1 VNWIVKRLMNW
12 TGAGV
17 LFGLLSPTLATG
29 QSTTPGPVTTPA
41 TDFIFYVLALITL
54 VMAVMVV
61 ARRNP
66 LQGALALVLSFFCLG
81 GVYVLLFAHLLAAM
95 QVLVYAGAIMVL
107 FVFVIM
113 LLNLSDRELG
123 APRATVIKGAALGAF
138 AFLVVMTLV
147 SANLHILG
155 LEKILLPDGS
165 IGEAQF
171 LAPPLANPNLSHPGA
186 LPANYGSVAGIG
198 TSLYSHFLLPFELVS
213 VLLLVAIVG
222 AVAIAKKR
230 I

>member
-1 VNWIVKRLMNW
+1 MNWIAKRLISW
-12 TGAGV
+12 TRSGALLGV
-17 LFGLLSPTLATG
+17 LSPALAFG

-41 TDFIFYVLALITL
+41 TDLVFYVLGLITL
-54 VMAVMVV
+54 AMAVMVV
-61 ARRNP
+61 SRRNP

-81 GVYVLLFAHLLAAM
+81 GIYVLLFAHLLAAM

-123 APRATVIKGAALGAF
+123 APRATLIKGVALGLF
-138 AFLVVMTLV
+138 AFLIVMALV
-147 SANLHILG
+147 SANLELLG
-155 LEKILLPDGS
+155 LQAIVLPNGS
-165 IGEAQF
+165 IGEATF

>member
-1 VNWIVKRLMNW
+1 MNLIAKRLMNW
-12 TGAGV
+12 AGCGA
-17 LFGLLSPTLATG
+17 LLGLLAPALAFG

-41 TDFIFYVLALITL
+41 TDLFFYVLALITL

-61 ARRNP
+61 SRRNP

-123 APRATVIKGAALGAF
+123 APRATLIKGIALGLF
-138 AFLVVMTLV
+138 AFFVVMALV
-147 SANLHILG
+147 SANLNLLG
-155 LEKILLPDGS
+155 LQAIVLPNGN
-165 IGEAQF
+165 IGEATF
-171 LAPPLANPNLSHPGA
+171 LAPPLANPLLSHPGA